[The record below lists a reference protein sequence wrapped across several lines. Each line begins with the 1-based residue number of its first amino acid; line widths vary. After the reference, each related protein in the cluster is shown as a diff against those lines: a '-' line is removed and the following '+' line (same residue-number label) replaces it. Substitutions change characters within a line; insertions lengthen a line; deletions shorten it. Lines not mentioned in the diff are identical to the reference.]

1 MINFSRLLIK
11 FFTYASTIAQLL
23 VVGLISF
30 HLVGCG
36 GGDPDYE
43 SCTTVSGKTYCCRT
57 YCSSDGKSCK
67 TTCD

>member
-1 MINFSRLLIK
+1 MCYSVRSIFTFLHGRRLIM
-11 FFTYASTIAQLL
+11 TIALF
-23 VVGLISF
+23 GFIPF
-30 HLVGCG
+30 PLVGCG

-57 YCSSDGKSCK
+57 YCNSDGKSCK